1 MIGSNFTAMG
11 TDYLYAEG
19 GEIIIGDN
27 CSLNTNVQIGAAEGR
42 IVIGKFVLIGPNCV
56 VRAANHGTSK
66 ATTMCV
72 QKHASGQITIEDD
85 VWIGANA
92 VITSGVVLAKGT
104 IVGAG
109 AVVTKSTTPY
119 SIVGG
124 VPAKK
129 IGERS

>member
-1 MIGSNFTAMG
+1 MG

-19 GEIIIGDN
+19 GEIVIGDN

-42 IVIGKFVLIGPNCV
+42 IVIGNSVLIGPNCV
-56 VRAANHGTSK
+56 VRAANHGTSRSMP
-66 ATTMCV
+66 MCV
-72 QKHASGQITIEDD
+72 QKHACGQITIEDD

-129 IGERS
+129 LGERS

>member
-1 MIGSNFTAMG
+1 MG

-19 GEIIIGDN
+19 GEIVIGDN
-27 CSLNTNVQIGAAEGR
+27 CSLNTNVQIGSVGGR
-42 IVIGKFVLIGPNCV
+42 ITIGNDILIGSNCV
-56 VRAANHGTSK
+56 IRDSDHGTARHSPM
-66 ATTMCV
+66 ARQEHTAGEIV
-72 QKHASGQITIEDD
+72 IEDD

-109 AVVTKSTTPY
+109 AVVTKSTSPY